1 MKLFHPL
8 KQLLSPVVMNHSTPL
23 HVIITPWFAV
33 NIWTISVDSVR
44 LINPPRA
51 RRSQESHTHHYP
63 STFHFLACCLAT
75 DTVMCFLSCNWN
87 TTTSYFLKQ
96 KSEKTEGR
104 YFESRRGAGPMRGVL
119 EVSFVFFVGE
129 NNGAPEMPDAIAI
142 SLILLLLQSPTAN
155 VAIWLDL
162 ILEAIQIFN
171 LLLVINARYVLVV
184 GFLHINKTHVSS
196 FLNFHA

>member
-51 RRSQESHTHHYP
+51 PRSQESHTHHYP

-75 DTVMCFLSCNWN
+75 DTVMWFLSFNWN
-87 TTTSYFLKQ
+87 TTALYFLKQ
-96 KSEKTEGR
+96 KSEKTDGR
-104 YFESRRGAGPMRGVL
+104 YFESCSSAGSRRGIL
-119 EVSFVFFVGE
+119 EVSFVLFFGE
-129 NNGAPEMPDAIAI
+129 NNGYPRNARRN
-142 SLILLLLQSPTAN
+142 SCLSYFLLLQSPTAN
-155 VAIWLDL
+155 VATWLGL
-162 ILEAIQIFN
+162 ILQGLQIFN
-171 LLLVINARYVLVV
+171 LLCEW
-184 GFLHINKTHVSS
+184 
-196 FLNFHA
+196 

>member
-8 KQLLSPVVMNHSTPL
+8 EQLPSLVVMNHSTPL

-51 RRSQESHTHHYP
+51 PRSQESHTHHHA

-87 TTTSYFLKQ
+87 TTALYFLKQ
-96 KSEKTEGR
+96 KSEKTDRR
-104 YFESRRGAGPMRGVL
+104 YFESRRGAGRRRGAL
-119 EVSFVFFVGE
+119 DVSFVLFFGA
-129 NNGAPEMPDAIAI
+129 NNGAPR
-142 SLILLLLQSPTAN
+142 
-155 VAIWLDL
+155 
-162 ILEAIQIFN
+162 
-171 LLLVINARYVLVV
+171 NARRNSYIS
-184 GFLHINKTHVSS
+184 FSS
-196 FLNFHA
+196 FASKSHVKCSYLTGPHTWGASNF